1 MTLPDVAS
9 AHSVEDLA
17 TELHRLVVAGHLDP
31 AGDRSAVLDELRRLA
46 PLLGAAEEV
55 QVLAKVADRVAGL
68 GSLAS
73 LLGSDDIT
81 DVLVNG
87 PGRVWVEQQGSLV
100 ETDVVIGEDEIRR
113 IVERIT
119 APSGRRV
126 DLRNPIVDLR
136 LLDGSRA
143 HVVLPPVAVDGPYLT
158 IRRFGPHVVP
168 LGDFAP
174 AEVVELL
181 VQAIDDRCNLVVS
194 GGTGSG
200 KTTLLN
206 ALCGHLGPSERT
218 VTIEDAA
225 ELRLPGDQVVR
236 LECRP
241 ETSDGLTAVT
251 IGDLVRASLR
261 MRPDRLIVGEVRG
274 SEAIDMLWAMNTGH
288 DGSMT
293 TCHAN
298 SPVDALRRLEA
309 MALSARSG
317 LDGAGIRQRIHTAVD
332 LIVQLGRRS
341 DGRRHITSIVEPAL
355 SPDLGAI
362 VGPIADADGVVGE
375 RSRPSRRIV

>member
-1 MTLPDVAS
+1 MLPDLTTGRS
-9 AHSVEDLA
+9 IDDLA
-17 TELHRLVVAGHLDP
+17 AELHRLVVAGHLDP
-31 AGDRSAVLDELRRLA
+31 TGDRSAVLDELRRLA

-68 GSLAS
+68 GSLAG
-73 LLGSDDIT
+73 LLAADDIT

-87 PGRVWVEQQGSLV
+87 PGRVWVEQGGGLIQTEVIV
-100 ETDVVIGEDEIRR
+100 EEAEIRR
-113 IVERIT
+113 IVERLT
-119 APSGRRV
+119 APSGRRA

-158 IRRFGPHVVP
+158 IRRFGRDAVP
-168 LGDFAP
+168 LRDFAP
-174 AEVVELL
+174 DDVVELL
-181 VQAIDDRCNLVVS
+181 VQAIEARSNLVVS

-206 ALCGHLGPSERT
+206 ALCSHLRSDERT

-225 ELRLPGDQVVR
+225 ELRLPGDQVIR

-241 ETSDGLTAVT
+241 ETSDGLTAITV
-251 IGDLVRASLR
+251 GDLVRASLR

-274 SEAIDMLWAMNTGH
+274 PEAVDMLWAMNTGH

-317 LDGAGIRQRIHTAVD
+317 LDSSGVRQRIHTAVD
-332 LIVQLGRRS
+332 LIVQLGRRP
-341 DGRRHITSIVEPAL
+341 DGRRHIISIVEPAL
-355 SPDLGAI
+355 DPDIDATVL
-362 VGPIADADGVVGE
+362 PIADADRVVAPP
-375 RSRPSRRIV
+375 SRPSRCIT